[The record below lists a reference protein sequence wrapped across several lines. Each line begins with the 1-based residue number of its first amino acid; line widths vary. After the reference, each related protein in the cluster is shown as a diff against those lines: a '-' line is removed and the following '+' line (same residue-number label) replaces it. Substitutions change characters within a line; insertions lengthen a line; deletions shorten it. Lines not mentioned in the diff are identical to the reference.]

1 MSESPT
7 SSRFQGQVVTF
18 RADASLEIGSGHVM
32 RCLTLADAL
41 QARGGQCHFLCREH
55 PGHLC
60 ELIEARGYP
69 IHRLPQE
76 GRDTDTAVTPGAET
90 EPAHGHWLGASWSQD
105 AEACLPLL
113 AELTP
118 AWLVVDHYA
127 LDHRWESAVLDG
139 LAGSRP
145 RLLVIDDLADR
156 QHIADLLLDQNLG
169 RQVEDYR
176 GLVPEDCRVLAGPR
190 YALLRHEF
198 REWREA
204 SLNRRSREPRLQRL
218 LINLGGVDKDNV
230 TGQVLDALTTC
241 DLPADLQIS
250 VVMGASAPWRESVT
264 AQAGALPWPTEV
276 VANVSDM
283 ARRMAE
289 ADLAIGAAGSTSWE
303 RCCLGLPTL
312 MVVLADNQRG
322 IAQSLE
328 EGGASLTVDLA
339 DLPTSLARHLAVIT
353 APGALALMSEHATD
367 LVDGAGVTRLLA
379 KLQDAT
385 PGKGRLRPMQ
395 AHDLERVLA
404 WRNHPEVRRHM
415 YTQRLITLEEHRGWF
430 ERASQDPQRHLLIYE
445 QEGEPLGFVNLNV
458 VDVAA
463 GRAEW
468 GFYLAP
474 EAPRGSGQGL
484 GKCTLI
490 YAFTM
495 LKLHKLCGEVLADNT
510 RSQRFHERLGFRREA
525 THRDHFHDGNTY
537 HDVIGFGLLAEEW
550 RDSQGA
556 DTP

>member
-1 MSESPT
+1 MSEAPIPSHL
-7 SSRFQGQVVTF
+7 QGQVVAF

-41 QARGGQCHFLCREH
+41 QVQGAQCHFLCREH

-60 ELIEARGYP
+60 ELIEARSYP
-69 IHRLPQE
+69 VHRLPQE
-76 GRDTDTAVTPGAET
+76 ERDTDTAGTPFAES
-90 EPAHGHWLGASWSQD
+90 EPAHSHWLGASWGED
-105 AEACLPLL
+105 AAVCQPLL
-113 AELTP
+113 AELSP

-127 LDHRWESAVLDG
+127 LDHLWETAVLDG
-139 LAGSRP
+139 ILGSRP

-156 QHIADLLLDQNLG
+156 RHVADLLLDQNLG
-169 RQVEDYR
+169 RQAEDYR
-176 GLVPEDCRVLAGPR
+176 GRVPEDCRVLAGPR
-190 YALLRHEF
+190 YALLRPEF

-204 SLNRRSREPRLQRL
+204 SLSRRARKPRLQRL

-230 TGQVLDALTTC
+230 TGRVLDALSGC

-250 VVMGASAPWRESVT
+250 VVMGASAPWRASVT
-264 AQAGALPWPTEV
+264 AQAAVMPWPTEV
-276 VANVSDM
+276 VVNVSDM

-312 MVVLADNQRG
+312 MVVLADNQRE
-322 IAQSLE
+322 IADALAAKCVALPLE
-328 EGGASLTVDLA
+328 LA
-339 DLPTSLARHLAVIT
+339 DLEASMTDHLAT
-353 APGALALMSEHATD
+353 LDAPGALTAMSQQAAE
-367 LVDGAGVTRLLA
+367 LVDGQGTAQVLAELQRAGSR
-379 KLQDAT
+379 
-385 PGKGRLRPMQ
+385 RLRPMQ
-395 AHDLERVLA
+395 AQDLERVLA

-430 ERASQDPQRHLLIYE
+430 ARASQAPQRHLLIYE

-458 VDVAA
+458 VDTAA
-463 GRAEW
+463 GRADW

-484 GKCTLI
+484 GKCTLT
-490 YAFTM
+490 YAFTT
-495 LKLHKLCGEVLADNT
+495 LNLHKLCGEVLAHNT
-510 RSQRFHERLGFRREA
+510 RSQHFHERLGFRREA
-525 THRDHFHDGNTY
+525 THRDHFFYGNTY

-550 RDSQGA
+550 RESQGA